1 MSNFL
6 NKRPNPNAVKTKWGW
21 QNKNTGEHLVSAAG
35 QFKDV
40 EADGGK
46 KPNQGKPLSVEAGG
60 GKKPT
65 PEAGGGKKPTLEA
78 VAS

>member
-1 MSNFL
+1 MDLKPLKNGVNRTMSNFL

-46 KPNQGKPLSVEAGG
+46 KPNQGKPLSVAS
-60 GKKPT
+60 T
-65 PEAGGGKKPTLEA
+65 PEAI
-78 VAS
+78 AS

>member
-40 EADGGK
+40 EAEGGK
-46 KPNQGKPLSVEAGG
+46 KPNQGKPLSVEADG
-60 GKKPT
+60 GKKPKQGKPLPVEPT
-65 PEAGGGKKPTLEA
+65 PEAT
-78 VAS
+78 AS

>member
-6 NKRPNPNAVKTKWGW
+6 NNRPSPNAVKTKCGW

-40 EADGGK
+40 EADGAT
-46 KPNQGKPLSVEAGG
+46 KPNQGKPLSAVS
-60 GKKPT
+60 T
-65 PEAGGGKKPTLEA
+65 PEAT
-78 VAS
+78 AS

>member
-6 NKRPNPNAVKTKWGW
+6 NNRPNPNAVKTKWGW

-46 KPNQGKPLSVEAGG
+46 KPNQGKPLSVAS
-60 GKKPT
+60 T
-65 PEAGGGKKPTLEA
+65 PEAGKKPNQGKPLEA

>member
-1 MSNFL
+1 MDLKTLKNGVNRTMSNFL

-40 EADGGK
+40 EADGGR
-46 KPNQGKPLSVEAGG
+46 KPNQGKPLSVGS
-60 GKKPT
+60 T
-65 PEAGGGKKPTLEA
+65 PEAT
-78 VAS
+78 AS